1 MTKNLLKKSI
11 FAAIIFIMFLVLM
24 QTSSNAAG
32 FSVSAGKTTM
42 TTGETTNFTLSVT
55 DALGLFTITS
65 SDNSVVSI
73 SGSTSP
79 WLEGT
84 RK

>member
-1 MTKNLLKKSI
+1 MTKNLLKKTIFTFII
-11 FAAIIFIMFLVLM
+11 FAMLLLLM
-24 QTSSNAAG
+24 QTSSSAAG

-55 DALGLFTITS
+55 DTLGLFTITS

>member
-1 MTKNLLKKSI
+1 MTKKILKKSVLI
-11 FAAIIFIMFLVLM
+11 AAILIIFSLLM
-24 QTSSNAAG
+24 QTEVEAAG

-42 TTGETTNFTLSVT
+42 TTGETTTFTLSVT
-55 DALGLFTITS
+55 DALGLFSITS
-65 SDNSVVSI
+65 SDNSVVSV